1 MKPVRITAYIVFA
14 VCLILITS
22 GCKKK
27 PTQSEPVS
35 NDGESPPPVLILPY
49 IHDADITYMQPFGVP
64 LDFDGEIRPHAAVD
78 FGCPDS
84 TEFIASVS
92 GTLGNIWLEYAH
104 SYQFNI
110 VVDDKN
116 VVHYCIEP
124 SNIHLLSDA
133 EKLAAVY
140 FSPGDTIEKGEKVC
154 MMVGGGG
161 HLDWGLIIDN
171 ERVCP
176 ACYLSD
182 DDYAKANTLFK
193 ALPGSYEGY
202 ENLCPDNGYH
212 TNPR

>member
-1 MKPVRITAYIVFA
+1 MAFA
-14 VCLILITS
+14 ICLIMIT
-22 GCKKK
+22 GRCKKK
-27 PTQSEPVS
+27 TTQPETDS
-35 NDGESPPPVLILPY
+35 NNNGETAPLTLILPY
-49 IHDADITYMQPFGVP
+49 IHDTDVTYMQPFGVP

-84 TEFIASVS
+84 TEFVASAS
-92 GTLGNIWLEYAH
+92 GTLGSIWLEYTH

-110 VVDDKN
+110 IVDDN
-116 VVHYCIEP
+116 HVVHYCVEP
-124 SNIHLLSDA
+124 VNIDLLSDA
-133 EKLAAVY
+133 DKLAAIY

-154 MMVGGGG
+154 IMAGGGG

-193 ALPGSYEGY
+193 SLPRSYEGY
-202 ENLCPDNGYH
+202 DNLCPDNEYH
-212 TNPR
+212 TNPRL